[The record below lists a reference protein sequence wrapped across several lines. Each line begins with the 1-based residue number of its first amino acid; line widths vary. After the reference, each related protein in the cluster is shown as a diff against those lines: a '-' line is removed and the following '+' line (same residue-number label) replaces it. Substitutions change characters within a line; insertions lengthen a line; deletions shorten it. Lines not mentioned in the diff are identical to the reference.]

1 MVRRDAN
8 PRLTLTDIKL
18 KLGIIRKMVVGEGA
32 APLPPPGT
40 LIWRLPGFIKLRCA
54 AGATHRFAESYYGS
68 SCIPTGYRV
77 TREM

>member
-8 PRLTLTDIKL
+8 SRLTLTDVKL

-32 APLPPPGT
+32 APSRHARLAFTGVYNSAARLVLPTGLRS
-40 LIWRLPGFIKLRCA
+40 LIMRL
-54 AGATHRFAESYYGS
+54 
-68 SCIPTGYRV
+68 SCIPTNYRV